1 MSTRLVESASRF
13 LDSRT
18 SRRGFLRRAA
28 MVGTAL
34 VAAPA
39 TYILRPITAQA
50 AILPSDCGPE
60 DACNDG
66 WTDFCANTH
75 GVNTCPPG
83 SMIAGWWRAEGNLYC
98 DGNSRYYMDCNASSC
113 SCGCNTSG
121 TCDHT
126 CTEFECQCNHDNCDE
141 RKIGCTRFRYGQCNN
156 QVSCLGPIVCR
167 VVTCV
172 PPWEWDSSCTKTDA
186 VAQIT
191 YSHGDPSQ
199 APGLHPDST
208 PKGPYPARP
217 AVVTGTAWQMRSTL
231 SSGGADVWS
240 FDYGLDDDV
249 PLVGD
254 YSNAGVRTVGMVR
267 NQRHGVAGTQ
277 DSLIWYLRQV
287 EGPGAPDLVVEYG
300 RPGDI
305 PVIGDWNGNGVH
317 TVGVVRGNRWLL
329 RDSNSSGPAHHDFVF
344 GEPGD
349 IPVIGDWNGN
359 GRSGIGVVRGNR
371 WLLRNSLSSGPA
383 DHDFAFGDGPGHPV
397 TGDWN
402 GDWATGVGWYNSG
415 TWEIRNALSPG
426 PPDQTFDFGDSNGI
440 PLAWGRNA

>member
-28 MVGTAL
+28 MIGTAL

-50 AILPSDCGPE
+50 AILPSNCAPG

-66 WTDFCANTH
+66 WTDFCSNTH

-98 DGNSRYYMDCNASSC
+98 DGKSRYYLDCNASVC
-113 SCGCNTSG
+113 SCGCNGSG
-121 TCDHT
+121 TCSHT
-126 CTEFECQCNHDNCDE
+126 CTGFECHCNHDNCDE
-141 RKIGCTRFRYGQCNN
+141 RKVGCTRFRYGQCNN
-156 QVSCLGPIVCR
+156 QEPCIGPIVCR

-172 PPWEWDSSCTKTDA
+172 PPWEWDSSCTKSDA
-186 VAQIT
+186 VDQET
-191 YSHGDPSQ
+191 YDQ
-199 APGLHPDST
+199 DAPGLHPDKK

-217 AVVTGTAWQMRSTL
+217 AVITGTSWQMRNSLT
-231 SSGGADVWS
+231 SGGSDAWS
-240 FDYGLDDDV
+240 FNFGLADDV
-249 PLVGD
+249 PVVGD
-254 YSNAGVRTVGMVR
+254 YSNAGVRTIGMVR

-287 EGPGAPDLVVEYG
+287 EGPGDPDLVVEYG

-305 PVIGDWNGNGVH
+305 PIIGDWNGNGVH
-317 TVGVVRGNRWLL
+317 TIGIVRGNRWLL
-329 RDSNSSGPAHHDFVF
+329 RDSNSSGPADYDFTF

-349 IPVIGDWNGN
+349 IPVVGDWD
-359 GRSGIGVVRGNR
+359 GIGRTRIGMVRDDR
-371 WLLRNSLSSGPA
+371 WLLRNSLSSG
-383 DHDFAFGDGPGHPV
+383 DDNFDFTFGGGPGHPV
-397 TGDWN
+397 TGDWD
-402 GDWATGVGWYNSG
+402 GDGVTGVGWFDSG
-415 TWEIRNALSPG
+415 SWQIRNSLSAG
-426 PPDQTFDFGDSNGI
+426 SADSTFDFGNANGL